1 MPSSLKH
8 TINDG
13 MHSEVINTGHTRG
26 VSMQIG
32 VDAPKAGK
40 MSIQHRK
47 NKSVIANQIKLNPAL
62 NGPSHNQMRKSQDSR
77 KGQTKNP

>member
-1 MPSSLKH
+1 MKQKKHKSSNQFTPVMPSSLKH

-13 MHSEVINTGHTRG
+13 MHSEVIQTGHNRG

-40 MSIQHRK
+40 MSI
-47 NKSVIANQIKLNPAL
+47 
-62 NGPSHNQMRKSQDSR
+62 
-77 KGQTKNP
+77 